1 MTKPISLLTMF
12 ALLSAIY
19 FPVQAQTAEQPDV
32 LFIAID
38 DLNDWV
44 GPLGG
49 HPQSKTPNIDRL
61 AAMGT
66 VFSNAY
72 APAALCSPSRAAIM
86 TGVSSATS
94 GVYANGT
101 DWRKAK
107 PLEGVPTI
115 PRFFRD
121 NGYRS
126 VGAGKLFH
134 ASTYNTWAYFGYND
148 TTAWEAYF
156 PSLERQLPDEST
168 PHDRPANGSPLSQNF
183 DWSAVSTTDMAMGDG
198 QVVTWSVEQILVDSD
213 TPKFNAVGIYRPH
226 LPWYLPQKYFDMHPL
241 ENIILPEVL
250 ENDLDDIPEAMIE
263 SGNRGGMSGMGIHDW
278 IAEDES
284 KDRWREGVRAYLASI
299 SYADAMVGHLLDAL
313 EQSGRADNTI
323 IVLWSDHGWHLGE
336 KGRWRKQTLWRE
348 STRVPFI
355 VVAPGVTKAGS
366 KIAATVSLLD
376 LYPTLVELAG
386 LDIPTHPE
394 GISLLPLIEDPDIEW
409 DHAAISTNDFGN
421 HAVSTDQYRYIQ
433 YVDDTEELYD
443 IKSDPNEWHNL
454 AGDPELGPVKE
465 RLIALLPKH
474 DESAD
479 RAASRNAD

>member
-1 MTKPISLLTMF
+1 
-12 ALLSAIY
+12 
-19 FPVQAQTAEQPDV
+19 
-32 LFIAID
+32 
-38 DLNDWV
+38 
-44 GPLGG
+44 
-49 HPQSKTPNIDRL
+49 
-61 AAMGT
+61 
-66 VFSNAY
+66 
-72 APAALCSPSRAAIM
+72 
-86 TGVSSATS
+86 
-94 GVYANGT
+94 
-101 DWRKAK
+101 
-107 PLEGVPTI
+107 
-115 PRFFRD
+115 
-121 NGYRS
+121 
-126 VGAGKLFH
+126 
-134 ASTYNTWAYFGYND
+134 
-148 TTAWEAYF
+148 
-156 PSLERQLPDEST
+156 
-168 PHDRPANGSPLSQNF
+168 
-183 DWSAVSTTDMAMGDG
+183 
-198 QVVTWSVEQILVDSD
+198 
-213 TPKFNAVGIYRPH
+213 
-226 LPWYLPQKYFDMHPL
+226 
-241 ENIILPEVL
+241 
-250 ENDLDDIPEAMIE
+250 
-263 SGNRGGMSGMGIHDW
+263 
-278 IAEDES
+278 
-284 KDRWREGVRAYLASI
+284 
-299 SYADAMVGHLLDAL
+299 
-313 EQSGRADNTI
+313 
-323 IVLWSDHGWHLGE
+323 LGE